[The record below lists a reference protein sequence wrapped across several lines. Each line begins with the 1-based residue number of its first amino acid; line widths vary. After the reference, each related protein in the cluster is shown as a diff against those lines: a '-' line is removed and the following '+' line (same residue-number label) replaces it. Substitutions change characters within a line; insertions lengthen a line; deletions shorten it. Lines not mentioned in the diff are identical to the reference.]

1 MSSDMPRRTLTA
13 IMSLSLFL
21 QGCAFTLVNWT
32 TPNSGYSR
40 VETLSYGSHSR
51 QALDIYHAAGPDRRE
66 PLVVFFYGGGWE
78 GGSKDDYK
86 FVAQAFASEGY
97 TVAIP
102 DYRIYPDVTFPAFVK
117 DAAAAVA
124 KVRRQF
130 PDRPL
135 VLVGHSSGAHQ
146 AAMLVTDTDY
156 LQDVGVRRSAIRAWV
171 GLSGPYDFLPLTS
184 DKLRKIFS
192 GAEQLEATQ
201 PVNFVDSKVPP
212 TLLVQGLDDT
222 RVIPR
227 NSRRFTAALEA
238 HDVPVTT
245 IYYEGVGHIGTIA
258 AFAPLL
264 ESWSNSLDDTLSFLE
279 HFED

>member
-1 MSSDMPRRTLTA
+1 
-13 IMSLSLFL
+13 MSLSLFL

-32 TPNSGYSR
+32 TPNNGYSQ
-40 VETLSYGSHSR
+40 VQTLSYGPHSR
-51 QALDIYHAAGPDRRE
+51 QTLDIYTPAEPQRRE
-66 PLVVFFYGGGWE
+66 PVVVFFYGGGWE
-78 GGSKDDYK
+78 GGSKEDYK
-86 FVAQAFASEGY
+86 FVAQAFTDEGY
-97 TVAIP
+97 TTAIP
-102 DYRIYPDVTFPAFVK
+102 DYRIYPDVTFPAFVE

-124 KVRRQF
+124 KVRRHF

-135 VLVGHSSGAHQ
+135 MLVGHSSGAHQ
-146 AAMLVTDTDY
+146 AAMLVTDTNY
-156 LQDVGVRRSAIRAWV
+156 LQEVGVRRSAIKAWV

-201 PVNFVDSKVPP
+201 PVNFVDSQVPP
-212 TLLVQGLDDT
+212 TLLVQGIDDK

-227 NSRRFTAALEA
+227 NSRRFTAALEQ

-245 IYYEGVGHIGTIA
+245 IYYQGVGHIGTIA

-264 ESWSNSLDDTLSFLE
+264 ESWSNALDDTLAFLE
-279 HFED
+279 SVESQAPDGA